1 MAKVDVKGLESL
13 PYITQVWMGG
23 IYPSTYLILFLA
35 SRRRRCRCCFMTAS
49 IHVLSDSYVSRYPDI
64 SLDNEDRLF
73 SVQKRFLKL
82 LRKKCQTDCENLRRY
97 DAV

>member
-35 SRRRRCRCCFMTAS
+35 SRRRRCRCCLWQLAYMYSLT
-49 IHVLSDSYVSRYPDI
+49 VMYPDI
-64 SLDNEDRLF
+64 QIF
-73 SVQKRFLKL
+73 H
-82 LRKKCQTDCENLRRY
+82 
-97 DAV
+97 